1 MEYLDGRVFD
11 YMEDGIY
18 DFVLKHFKSEDELA
32 KKEQFLL
39 KVMDDLK
46 YQIPEKEIV
55 QYSLHVKED
64 YYVRVLADQKKP
76 IQEIRDFLKS
86 RDRYTN
92 KELLAQIETQY
103 GNYDEAIRLV
113 LQRIGAIT
121 SI

>member
-1 MEYLDGRVFD
+1 MLDILLEHLDGRVFD

-39 KVMDDLK
+39 KVMGDLK
-46 YQIPEKEIV
+46 CQIPENEIL

-64 YYVRVLADQKKP
+64 YYVRVLADQKRP
-76 IQEIRDFLKS
+76 IQEIRDFLKF

-92 KELLAQIETQY
+92 KELLAQIE
-103 GNYDEAIRLV
+103 E
-113 LQRIGAIT
+113 IGLW
-121 SI
+121 